1 MTIVIRERRGISPEV
16 TLTSGYKGII
26 KRGESMKDRKEMTNE
41 EVFEILHHKLAE
53 MTVDEFYNLLVDAG
67 IKDWPRKGEWDNKE
81 G

>member
-1 MTIVIRERRGISPEV
+1 
-16 TLTSGYKGII
+16 
-26 KRGESMKDRKEMTNE
+26 MKDRKETTNE